1 MVKLA
6 GTAASV
12 CQAGTGG
19 PHDALPSPWCA
30 ASTCRWIRPS
40 GRRSQLCRAA
50 VSAAVLHGRA
60 VTSTT
65 GSPEDAQPGPVGPG
79 QPRPADRPPVP
90 VLLRPDVR
98 GLQLGQRAPVAPHPH
113 GALAVPVRLT
123 RPEPEPLKL
132 PLLPATLSATP
143 SRGSGTSQLPRGVTA
158 TVSHTRSASALHR

>member
-12 CQAGTGG
+12 CQAGVGG

-65 GSPEDAQPGPVGPG
+65 GSPNMLSPAPSPRVRRAQRTARRFPFSCG
-79 QPRPADRPPVP
+79 R
-90 VLLRPDVR
+90 
-98 GLQLGQRAPVAPHPH
+98 
-113 GALAVPVRLT
+113 T
-123 RPEPEPLKL
+123 Y
-132 PLLPATLSATP
+132 
-143 SRGSGTSQLPRGVTA
+143 GVC
-158 TVSHTRSASALHR
+158 SSASVRR